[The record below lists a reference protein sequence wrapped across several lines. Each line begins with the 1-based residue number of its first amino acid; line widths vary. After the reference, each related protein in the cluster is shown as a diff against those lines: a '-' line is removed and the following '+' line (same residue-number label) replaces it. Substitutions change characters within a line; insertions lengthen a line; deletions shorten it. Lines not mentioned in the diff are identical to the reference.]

1 MSANDFLAQST
12 PQSIGATSIPSSESF
27 LTPSVTSSKAL
38 IQTTGLISSESF
50 LSNLRIANIAFLYPT
65 QIESSES
72 IPTDINL
79 NVFYAKTFFEM
90 STSISSSEFFPSL
103 LVNSITELQPTGLGS
118 TENFP
123 STAINFLTYMVVGSG
138 ITSSENLRPNNLLK
152 HIGRITSPL
161 PIEPSQSFTN
171 PSIFLSRTLYPG
183 GINSHEFITNN
194 HLINGIQPTIRFV
207 QQYSINS
214 SESFATNTLS
224 TIPIS
229 EILKV
234 GFLKSW
240 IVVENNL
247 VVRISKRN
255 ILDVDTI
262 VEHKK
267 YLQTQSK
274 NIVISDLKK
283 QEIETSQQSKYKIFS
298 FIDFENLDMARHS
311 TPYLENYIKE
321 KYHIES
327 YVISENEMK
336 PKITRYKIE
345 RY

>member
-27 LTPSVTSSKAL
+27 LTPSVTSSKTL
-38 IQTTGLISSESF
+38 IQTTGLISRESF

-90 STSISSSEFFPSL
+90 STSISSSEFFPSP
-103 LVNSITELQPTGLGS
+103 LVNSNTELQPTGLGS
-118 TENFP
+118 TESFP
-123 STAINFLTYMVVGSG
+123 STTINFLAYITVGSG
-138 ITSSENLRPNNLLK
+138 ITSSENLRSNNLLK
-152 HIGRITSPL
+152 HIGRITFPL
-161 PIEPSQSFTN
+161 PIEPSQSFSN

-183 GINSHEFITNN
+183 SIKSHEFITNN

-214 SESFATNTLS
+214 AESFPVNLL
-224 TIPIS
+224 IS
-229 EILKV
+229 PPTPEILKV

-240 IVVENNL
+240 VVVVNNL
-247 VVRISKRN
+247 VVTINKKN

-267 YLQTQSK
+267 YLQSQSK
-274 NIVISDLKK
+274 NIVISDLTK

-298 FIDFENLDMARHS
+298 FIDFENLDMARQS

>member
-27 LTPSVTSSKAL
+27 LTPSVTSSKTL
-38 IQTTGLISSESF
+38 VQTTGLISRESF
-50 LSNLRIANIAFLYPT
+50 LSNLRIANVTFLYPT
-65 QIESSES
+65 QIDSAES
-72 IPTDINL
+72 IPTDIYL
-79 NVFYAKTFFEM
+79 NVFNSRSFFEI
-90 STSISSSEFFPSL
+90 SSSISSSEFFPSL
-103 LVNSITELQPTGLGS
+103 SVDSTAELQPTGLGS
-118 TENFP
+118 TESFP
-123 STAINFLTYMVVGSG
+123 STTVNFSTNITVGSG
-138 ITSSENLRPNNLLK
+138 VTSNENLRDNNLLK
-152 HIGRITSPL
+152 HIGRITFPL
-161 PIEPSQSFTN
+161 PIEPSQVFSS

-183 GINSHEFITNN
+183 SISSQEFITNN

-214 SESFATNTLS
+214 AESFPVSLL
-224 TIPIS
+224 IS
-229 EILKV
+229 PPTPEILKV

-240 IVVENNL
+240 VSVVNNL
-247 VVRISKRN
+247 VVTINKKN

-267 YLQTQSK
+267 YLQSQSK
-274 NIVISDLKK
+274 NIVISDLTK

-298 FIDFENLDMARHS
+298 FIDFENLDMARQS